1 MTGSTAKI
9 MFSPRIRLAPNGPE
23 FSRIV
28 LGLWRF
34 AEWQMTPQERL
45 ALLQQAIDIGITT
58 IDHAD
63 IYGDYRGEALFGE
76 TLALAP
82 QLRHRMKI
90 VSKCGIKLVS
100 DNRPSHKLKHYD
112 TSRAHIL
119 ASVDNSLSALR
130 TDYLDLLLIHRPD
143 PLMDAD
149 EIAHAFHTLRQAGK
163 VRYFG
168 VSNFTT
174 AQFDLLHAR
183 VPLVTNQ
190 IELSPMHMEALHDGT
205 LDQCQRLRIAPMVW
219 SALAGGRLF
228 TENSPRAE
236 RLRKALGR
244 IAEERGVPP
253 TAIAY
258 AWILRHP
265 SRPLVLTGSRRIEA
279 AREAVAATQIELTR
293 DEWFAVWS
301 ASTGTDVP

>member
-1 MTGSTAKI
+1 
-9 MFSPRIRLAPNGPE
+9 MFSPRIRLAQNGPE

-28 LGLWRF
+28 LGLWRL

-45 ALLQQAIDIGITT
+45 ALLQQSIEIGVTT

-76 TLALAP
+76 ALALSP
-82 QLRHRMKI
+82 QLRHRMKV

-100 DNRPSHKLKHYD
+100 GNRPTHSIKHYD

-119 ASVDNSLSALR
+119 ASVDNSLAALR

-143 PLMDAD
+143 PLMEAD
-149 EIAHAFHTLRQAGK
+149 EIAAAFQTLRQAGK
-163 VRYFG
+163 VRHFG
-168 VSNFTT
+168 VSNFTP
-174 AQFDLLHAR
+174 AQFNLLHAR

-190 IELSPMHMEALHDGT
+190 IELSPLHLSPLHDGT
-205 LDQCQRLRIAPMVW
+205 LDQSQQLRIAPMVW

-228 TENSPRAE
+228 TEDSPRAQG
-236 RLRKALGR
+236 LRAALGH
-244 IAEERGVPP
+244 IAAARGVSP
-253 TAIAY
+253 TTVAY

-279 AREAVAATQIELTR
+279 TREAVAATELQLTR
-293 DEWFAVWS
+293 EEWFSIWTA
-301 ASTGTDVP
+301 AAGQEVP

>member
-1 MTGSTAKI
+1 
-9 MFSPRIRLAPNGPE
+9 MFSPRIRLAQNGPE

-28 LGLWRF
+28 LGLWRL
-34 AEWQMTPQERL
+34 AEWQTTPQETL
-45 ALLQQAIDIGITT
+45 ALLQQSIEIGVTT

-76 TLALAP
+76 ALALSP

-100 DNRPSHKLKHYD
+100 GNRPAHGIKHYD

-119 ASVDNSLSALR
+119 ASVDNSLAALR

-143 PLMDAD
+143 PLMEAD
-149 EIAHAFHTLRQAGK
+149 EIAAAFQTLRQAGK
-163 VRYFG
+163 VRHFG
-168 VSNFTT
+168 VSNFTP
-174 AQFDLLHAR
+174 AQFNLLHAR

-190 IELSPMHMEALHDGT
+190 IELSPLHLAPLHDGT
-205 LDQCQRLRIAPMVW
+205 LDQCQQLRIAPMVW

-228 TENSPRAE
+228 TEDSPRAQN
-236 RLRKALGR
+236 LRDALGH
-244 IAEERGVPP
+244 IAAARGVSP
-253 TAIAY
+253 TTVAY

-279 AREAVAATQIELTR
+279 TREAVAATELQLTR
-293 DEWFAVWS
+293 EEWFSIWTAS
-301 ASTGTDVP
+301 AGQEVP

>member
-1 MTGSTAKI
+1 
-9 MFSPRIRLAPNGPE
+9 MFSPRIRLARNGPE

-28 LGLWRF
+28 LGLWRL

-45 ALLQQAIDIGITT
+45 TLLQQALDIGVSTV
-58 IDHAD
+58 DHAD
-63 IYGDYRGEALFGE
+63 IYGGYCGEALFGE
-76 TLALAP
+76 ALALAP

-100 DNRPSHKLKHYD
+100 ANRPAHKIKHYD

-119 ASVDNSLSALR
+119 ASVDNSLTALR

-149 EIAHAFHTLRQAGK
+149 EIAHAFQTLRQAGK

-168 VSNFTT
+168 VSNFTPP
-174 AQFDLLHAR
+174 QFDLLHAR

-190 IELSPMHMEALHDGT
+190 IELSPMQLAPLHDGT
-205 LDQCQRLRIAPMVW
+205 LDQCQQLRIAPMVW

-228 TENSPRAE
+228 TEDSPRAQ
-236 RLRKALGR
+236 RLRAALGK
-244 IAEERGVPP
+244 IAEERGVSP
-253 TAIAY
+253 TVVAY

-265 SRPLVLTGSRRIEA
+265 SQPLVLTGSRRIEA
-279 AREAVAATQIELTR
+279 TREAVASTEIQLTR
-293 DEWFAVWS
+293 EEWFSIWTAS
-301 ASTGTDVP
+301 AGQEVP